1 MPCCELTMKNVVLYL
16 LLLFPALA
24 WAQKD
29 LVIEGPNDK
38 VAPVTLQ
45 VKSDFDQDKGV
56 LKLMITGDNTDEC
69 NALWLLED
77 ATPFGALEKYFKQ
90 HDDKLK
96 ISSFA
101 KEQVKFMNL
110 ADKNA
115 LPVVN
120 VKGAQLVGNPV
131 VQTKT
136 GVKASIQKQ
145 ILPLDNRSSLVIAMQ
160 VQEGVEQVD
169 LTLVNPLL
177 LYNDNGKYQLAFIGK
192 DATMSIDVKVD
203 RCAAN
208 ACLLDQLKEYN
219 AIFSKGE
226 ATLLEMKK
234 TQNTCINKVKSLLV
248 SEYTL
253 INLKRFENTKCQE
266 INDSLVALKNLFD
279 RINNFDT
286 SHETGGGGGVAGST
300 GQAAMSAMDDC
311 NVKKVNDDLKSA
323 VVKLNTYANDWM
335 SAADPAVKQAK
346 KVAFDSL
353 VKETD
358 SEVNALSPSC
368 KKKVDDNSLKN
379 FEMAKKLIKN

>member
-1 MPCCELTMKNVVLYL
+1 MKNVVLYL
-16 LLLFPALA
+16 LLLLPAMA

-56 LKLMITGDNTDEC
+56 LKLTITGDNTDEC

-77 ATPFGALEKYFKQ
+77 ATSFGTLEKYFKQ

-115 LPVVN
+115 SPVVN
-120 VKGAQLVGNPV
+120 VKGAQLVGSPV

-145 ILPLDNRSSLVIAMQ
+145 ILPLDNRSNLMIAMQ

-169 LTLVNPLL
+169 LTLVNPLM
-177 LYNDNGKYQLAFIGK
+177 LYNDDGKYQLAFIGK
-192 DATMSIDVKVD
+192 DATISIDVKVD

-219 AIFSKGE
+219 AIFTKGE

-266 INDSLVALKNLFD
+266 INDSLLALKNLFD

-286 SHETGGGGGVAGST
+286 SHEAVGGAVGNA
-300 GQAAMSAMDDC
+300 GQAAMSGMDDC
-311 NVKKVNDDLKSA
+311 NVKKVNDDLKAA

-335 SAADPAVKQAK
+335 SASDPAVKQAK
-346 KVAFDSL
+346 KVAFDGL

-358 SEVNALSPSC
+358 AEVNALSPSC